1 MWFTSIVVRPPHHA
15 YFQPL
20 VCQSTPS
27 LLHRS
32 YAAQSLDS
40 IEFGSWFRVEIQN
53 KVSFGSSPTFSL
65 SSLSPQ
71 LPCLASDYH
80 PYVWPPPLLIS
91 SILKNPRVGI
101 FFQLFSLVFAS
112 LLHTIFRSFQNLLPP
127 RIWKV
132 DAFKFSSIFG
142 VRRICFFMKE
152 TRSNQHISLSVPL
165 LHWFK
170 CVMVELLQHPVHS
183 FFHYQNSYHILVAS
197 WMFWHVFFRERESG
211 SSKWDW

>member
-91 SILKNPRVGI
+91 SIPKNPRVGI
-101 FFQLFSLVFAS
+101 FFSAFLSCFCLSSPHNLPFISKSFAS
-112 LLHTIFRSFQNLLPP
+112 TDMKSWCIQIFFN
-127 RIWKV
+127 IWGEK
-132 DAFKFSSIFG
+132 DMLF
-142 VRRICFFMKE
+142 
-152 TRSNQHISLSVPL
+152 
-165 LHWFK
+165 
-170 CVMVELLQHPVHS
+170 
-183 FFHYQNSYHILVAS
+183 Y
-197 WMFWHVFFRERESG
+197 ERN
-211 SSKWDW
+211 KK